1 MSKSHE
7 HKLVRQ
13 TLDRIGKNHSLSS
26 LTMQKR
32 LANLKTIGRYM
43 ARQGLNDISN
53 MKTKHVDS
61 FVRHLREDRQLAPS
75 TLQGYVT
82 ALRVLSAAIGKEHI
96 VKTNDELGATRT
108 NSDRFKNGETPSNFE
123 RLAEIKA
130 ALYAKADWQG
140 VAFEM
145 QERFGLRLKE
155 SLGSNKVEHINGKDY
170 LRIPAGFTKNALERR
185 VEITTGG
192 QRAILDKVNAIKT
205 VQGTPGIIPAHLSL
219 KQGYWKQLNAIR
231 NLGGTKANHANSH
244 CLRRE
249 HIRDRYTDI
258 KNMPEKTSRDD
269 AKQKLIE
276 EAGHF
281 DCEKLKHYTK

>member
-13 TLDRIGKNHSLSS
+13 TLDRVGKNWSLSS
-26 LTMQKR
+26 LTVQKR
-32 LANLKTIGRYM
+32 VANLKEIGRYM
-43 ARQGLNDISN
+43 SRQGLNSITD
-53 MKTKHVDS
+53 MKTKHVDA
-61 FVRHLREDRQLAPS
+61 FVRHLRDDRQLAPS

-82 ALRVLSAAIGKEHI
+82 ALRVVAAAIGKEHI

-108 NSDRFKNGETPSNFE
+108 NSDRFKNGETSSDMG
-123 RLAEIKA
+123 RISEIKA
-130 ALYAKADWQG
+130 ALYSKSEWQG
-140 VAFEM
+140 AAFDM
-145 QERFGLRLKE
+145 QEKFGLRLKE
-155 SLGSNKVEHINGKDY
+155 SLGANKVERIDGKEY

-185 VEITTGG
+185 VEITTSE
-192 QRAILDKVNAIKT
+192 QRAILDRVNAIKAS
-205 VQGTPGIIPAHLSL
+205 QGTPGIIPAHLSL

-249 HIRDRYTDI
+249 HIRERYTEI
-258 KNMPEKTSRDD
+258 KDMPDKTAQDD

-276 EAGHF
+276 EVGHF
-281 DCEKLKHYTK
+281 DTEKLKHYTK